1 MGLKNHHS
9 KGWTVPLINSLVGH
23 MHYQCTEMM
32 YSFVSIRL
40 ELGLGLGIVQ
50 GKKLL
55 YSTCTC

>member
-1 MGLKNHHS
+1 
-9 KGWTVPLINSLVGH
+9 VPLINSLVGH